1 MDVEDSESSLKVV
14 RSHDPKSE
22 NTQVSKT
29 VCVHNAFQVIMMFGK
44 AKYI

>member
-1 MDVEDSESSLKVV
+1 MYRMVDVEDSESSLKVV

-29 VCVHNAFQVIMMFGK
+29 VCVHNGAHGIELL
-44 AKYI
+44 